1 MHRRQEFVLVA
12 KVVLADMSCSVAMR
26 FEELGH
32 GWILRAQA
40 EVGPRQPNLGEARTD
55 RILASDERRS
65 TRGAA
70 LLSVVVGEGDAF
82 VAHAVDV
89 GRAVAHL
96 PAAVVADIPP
106 ADVIA
111 LEDENVR
118 LALLSHFY
126 LLLVSL
132 PISGQLSLLSEGA
145 GAKMD
150 NRDLIRP
157 SSAPC
162 LGKYSVPARADIVL
176 WYIIFRFFIGFTT
189 RTRGSFWR

>member
-1 MHRRQEFVLVA
+1 MLDFLPTLAVRQAVQYAAWPKPLLKFRILWIVGILRLLFRIKVIEIAKEFVEAMHRRQEFVLVT
-12 KVVLADMSCSVAMR
+12 KVVLAELACGVAMR
-26 FEELGH
+26 FEQLGH
-32 GWILRAQA
+32 GWILRAQT
-40 EVGPRQPNLGEARTD
+40 EVGPRQPDLGEARTD

-89 GRAVAHL
+89 GRSVAHL
-96 PAAVVADIPP
+96 SAAVVADIPP

-118 LALLSHFY
+118 LALLSHFN

-132 PISGQLSLLSEGA
+132 PISGQLTLLRE
-145 GAKMD
+145 
-150 NRDLIRP
+150 
-157 SSAPC
+157 
-162 LGKYSVPARADIVL
+162 
-176 WYIIFRFFIGFTT
+176 
-189 RTRGSFWR
+189 